1 MPRSRGALYVPKNV
15 VSNGARGDAR
25 VARMGLSIAERVG
38 GLLCVGL
45 TGPELDAPT
54 RGLLSLVRPGGIVL
68 FRRNFGDAAQIAAFT
83 RELGGL
89 YEPAPIL
96 AVDQEGGRVSR
107 LAPPFPTLPTAADLG
122 RLELSAVARWFG
134 ALTGRGL
141 RCLGFQMDFAPVV
154 DLSRPDWPDGIG
166 DRAFS
171 DQPEATAEWA
181 GQFLD
186 GLAEAGV
193 AGCLKHF
200 PGLGG
205 APADTHEILPRLPL
219 ERPAIDRALEP
230 YRILRRRAPA
240 VMVSHGWFPAL
251 SGATAVPASLDPRVV
266 RELLRKEVGFEGAIL
281 TDDLEMGAVV
291 NRAPFGDVAVAAA
304 TAGHDFLLVCASPDR
319 IAAAW
324 ESMTRAAAHGDLDP
338 IALEAS
344 LDRIARLRA
353 ACGRH
358 RSEPFD
364 ADEFEVVLHE
374 MTALG
379 DEVGRALR
387 RRGPD

>member
-1 MPRSRGALYVPKNV
+1 MT
-15 VSNGARGDAR
+15 VSLAD
-25 VARMGLSIAERVG
+25 RVG

-45 TGPELDAPT
+45 PGPDLDPPT
-54 RGLLSLVRPGGIVL
+54 RELLLEVRPGGIVL
-68 FRRNFGDAAQIAAFT
+68 FRRNLGDAAQIAALT
-83 RELGGL
+83 RALGGL

-107 LAPPFPTLPTAADLG
+107 LSPPFPSLPTAADLG

-154 DLSRPDWPDGIG
+154 DLSRPGWPDGIG

-171 DQPEATAEWA
+171 DRPEAAAEWA

-193 AGCLKHF
+193 AGCIKHF

-205 APADTHEILPRLPL
+205 APADTHEVLPRHPHDRGAI
-219 ERPAIDRALEP
+219 ERAAEP
-230 YRILRRRAPA
+230 YRILRQRAPA
-240 VMVSHGWFPAL
+240 VMVSHGWFPPL
-251 SGATAVPASLDPRVV
+251 SGETPLPASLDARVV
-266 RELLRKEVGFEGAIL
+266 RDFLRLEIGFEGAIL

-291 NRAPFGDVAVAAA
+291 NRGPFGEVAVEAAA
-304 TAGHDFLLVCASPDR
+304 AGHDWLLVCASPER
-319 IAAAW
+319 VTAAGDGLR
-324 ESMTRAAAHGDLDP
+324 RAAAGGDLDP
-338 IALEAS
+338 AALEAS
-344 LDRIARLRA
+344 LDRVARLRA

-358 RSEPFD
+358 RLEPFAA
-364 ADEFEVVLHE
+364 ADLEVVLEE

>member
-1 MPRSRGALYVPKNV
+1 M
-15 VSNGARGDAR
+15 
-25 VARMGLSIAERVG
+25 
-38 GLLCVGL
+38 
-45 TGPELDAPT
+45 
-54 RGLLSLVRPGGIVL
+54 
-68 FRRNFGDAAQIAAFT
+68 
-83 RELGGL
+83 
-89 YEPAPIL
+89 
-96 AVDQEGGRVSR
+96 SR
-107 LAPPFPTLPTAADLG
+107 LTPPFPTLPTAADLG

-154 DLSRPDWPDGIG
+154 DLSRPGWPDGIG

-171 DQPEATAEWA
+171 DRPETAAEWA

-205 APADTHEILPRLPL
+205 APADTHAVLPRLPL
-219 ERPAIDRALEP
+219 DRDAIDRALEP
-230 YRILRRRAPA
+230 YRILRRRSPA

-251 SGATAVPASLDPRVV
+251 SGDPPLPASLDPRIV
-266 RELLRKEVGFEGAIL
+266 RDLLRRDLGYEGAIL
-281 TDDLEMGAVV
+281 TDDLEMGAVTD
-291 NRAPFGDVAVAAA
+291 RAPFGELAVEAVR
-304 TAGHDFLLVCASPDR
+304 AGHDMLLVCASPER

-324 ESMTRAAAHGDLDP
+324 EGLRRAAAGGDLEP
-338 IALEAS
+338 SGLEAA
-344 LDRIARLRA
+344 LDRVAQLRA
-353 ACGRH
+353 TCGRH
-358 RSEPFD
+358 RDEPFD
-364 ADEFEVVLHE
+364 AADFAVVLHE

>member
-1 MPRSRGALYVPKNV
+1 MSVPL
-15 VSNGARGDAR
+15 AD
-25 VARMGLSIAERVG
+25 RVG

-45 TGPELDAPT
+45 PGPDLDPPT
-54 RGLLSLVRPGGIVL
+54 RELLSLVRPGGIVL
-68 FRRNFGDAAQIAAFT
+68 FRRNLGAAEQIAGLT
-83 RELGGL
+83 RALGGL
-89 YEPAPIL
+89 YEPAPLL

-107 LAPPFPTLPTAADLG
+107 LSPPFPSLPTAADLG

-154 DLSRPDWPDGIG
+154 DLSRPGWPDGIG

-171 DQPEATAEWA
+171 DLPEKATEWA

-193 AGCLKHF
+193 VGCLKHF

-205 APADTHEILPRLPL
+205 APGDTHELLPRLPL
-219 ERPAIDRALEP
+219 DRHAIDRALEP
-230 YRILRRRAPA
+230 YRVLRRRAPA

-251 SGATAVPASLDPRVV
+251 SGEPPLPASLDPRIV
-266 RELLRKEVGFEGAIL
+266 RDLLRRDLGFEGAIL

-291 NRAPFGDVAVAAA
+291 DRAPFGEVAVEAVAA
-304 TAGHDFLLVCASPDR
+304 GHDLLLICASPER
-319 IAAAW
+319 ITAAW
-324 ESMTRAAAHGDLDP
+324 EGLHHAAAHGDLEP
-338 IALEAS
+338 AALEAA
-344 LDRIARLRA
+344 LERVARLRA
-353 ACGRH
+353 AGGRH
-358 RSEPFD
+358 RTESFD
-364 ADEFEVVLHE
+364 AADFEVVLHE